1 MRYISRIELS
11 GNLTT
16 LTESSAHSGHAAQ
29 SLCAVC
35 LGPAESTTEK
45 VLLSGC
51 KSSVCLRCADSFR
64 AFCARERKPDVAE
77 DSNAQRQT
85 VAKQKQKPPRGSGSS
100 QDKVAIDDAL
110 TGVWLNSKSGS
121 RAFSS
126 IAVNACPPGNVS
138 VEGCEGQNAIF
149 INGSY
154 RFQSAWYGLG
164 YLLLIYQGDSF
175 GTILGCLVRNK
186 RMLCSILAPA
196 VQVLV
201 QSKVQCGVQP
211 FEFPREWVSVQ
222 TQAPAKPEP
231 RAEAATPHGGGG
243 FGGGGGGAVRF
254 APAAPQGGGMFG
266 VPQGGG
272 GFGGFG
278 GAAVPPQGG
287 GRFGVG
293 FGAPQGVGG
302 FGGFGG
308 GGVGFPVAPAPRAL
322 PLPGVGLFGAPIP
335 RVQPF
340 PAAQPFGEPV
350 GVPDAAVTG
359 TSAAPNPI
367 TSDNKVQDLDCS
379 KMSIRA
385 VESQIS
391 HRVMSSPVWPSFA
404 VLADVLKK
412 TSAVNK
418 KPLLSHLWRHLVLRC
433 GSPAAALTDFDLIF
447 NLSSQ
452 SPGDLKDVE
461 DFADYLSGSLN
472 SALADYIGVIGGLAA
487 DDDWSGIPLVVPT
500 SVAVF
505 LQTHN
510 KPLLK
515 FHLHKMYHAVLGA
528 LSSRCSGNLAR
539 ASSLAGHMSIELY
552 IEASAVVGAPFG
564 LDSED
569 VLLAVNPFD
578 TASAEITSS
587 AVACQWDVAFCNGNN
602 QDGWGQGGMFQF
614 TGSNGVR
621 FPSGPIHCPTAERF
635 GDGLTQKGYLSFDY
649 HMNTNG
655 AWSVGLVPVS
665 SLRTSRYLWNGGL
678 SAIGYTYNYQGATLR
693 AFPQGLVP
701 NAPVNVFVG
710 VDAVAGTCSFYMN
723 GSLLSTDT
731 VPSSIFPCVIAIC
744 GHNGRCA

>member
-77 DSNAQRQT
+77 DSNAQGQT

-222 TQAPAKPEP
+222 TRAPAKPEP
-231 RAEAATPHGGGG
+231 RAEAATL
-243 FGGGGGGAVRF
+243 
-254 APAAPQGGGMFG
+254 
-266 VPQGGG
+266 QGGG
-272 GFGGFG
+272 GFG
-278 GAAVPPQGG
+278 A
-287 GRFGVG
+287 
-293 FGAPQGVGG
+293 
-302 FGGFGG
+302 FGG
-308 GGVGFPVAPAPRAL
+308 GGFAAAPRAL

-350 GVPDAAVTG
+350 GVPDSAVTG

-385 VESQIS
+385 AESQIS

-649 HMNTNG
+649 HMNTG
-655 AWSVGLVPVS
+655 SVWSVGLVPVS

-731 VPSSIFPCVIAIC
+731 VPSSMFPCVIAIC